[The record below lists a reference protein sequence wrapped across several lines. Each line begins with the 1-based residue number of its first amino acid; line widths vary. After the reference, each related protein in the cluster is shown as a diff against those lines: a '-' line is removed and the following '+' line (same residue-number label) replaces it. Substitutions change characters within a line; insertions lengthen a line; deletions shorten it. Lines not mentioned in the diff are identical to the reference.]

1 MQLTYKEKSY
11 FGSQFVSGIPSH
23 ALAAFF
29 MRPQAEAQIGA
40 ALTSMTSNKMSTY
53 KHIFMYLNYC
63 WDE

>member
-40 ALTSMTSNKMSTY
+40 APVSMPSNRMSTY
-53 KHIFMYLNYC
+53 KHIFMYSNYY
-63 WDE
+63 

>member
-11 FGSQFVSGIPSH
+11 FGPQFVSGIPSH

-40 ALTSMTSNKMSTY
+40 TLISMTSNTMSTY
-53 KHIFMYLNYC
+53 KHIFMYSNYY
-63 WDE
+63 

>member
-11 FGSQFVSGIPSH
+11 CGSQFVSGIPSH

-40 ALTSMTSNKMSTY
+40 LTILMISIIMSTY
-53 KHIFMYLNYC
+53 KHILMYLRFN
-63 WDE
+63 

>member
-40 ALTSMTSNKMSTY
+40 TLISITSNRMSIY
-53 KHIFMYLNYC
+53 KHIFMCKNYY
-63 WDE
+63 